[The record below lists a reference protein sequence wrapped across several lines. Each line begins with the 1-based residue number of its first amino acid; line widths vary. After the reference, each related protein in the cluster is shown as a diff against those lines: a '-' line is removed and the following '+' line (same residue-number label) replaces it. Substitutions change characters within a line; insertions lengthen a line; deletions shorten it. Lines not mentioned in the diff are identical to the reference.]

1 MSQAPLNRRA
11 LTRRR
16 FIKHGVTAGI
26 AASVVVL
33 GGCGFRLRGSKS
45 QPQLPDLALEGDT
58 RSDVAQSL
66 QAQLKATGTGMRED
80 APWRLTLGTPELVE
94 RRLGAEGRGSREHQF
109 TLNAQVSLQQRSNN
123 AYVLNNEQL
132 SVSTD
137 QRVNDDDLLNRDVL
151 IDEVRQELSRQ
162 LAQRIIERLA
172 TLEAL
177 RV

>member
-1 MSQAPLNRRA
+1 MSKAPIDRFA

-16 FIKHGVTAGI
+16 FLKHSITASI
-26 AASVVVL
+26 ATSVVVL

-66 QAQLKATGTGMRED
+66 QAQLKAAGTGMRED
-80 APWRLTLGTPELVE
+80 APWRLTLSTPELFE

-109 TLNAQVSLQQRSNN
+109 TLSTQVSLQQRSNS
-123 AYVLNNEQL
+123 AYVLNSERM

-151 IDEVRQELSRQ
+151 IDEVRQALSRQ